1 MSDGQQQDPNTNDP
15 GAQEPP
21 VDWHDKFLGQ
31 KKVNNDLEA
40 KLKAAYE
47 NAGVTNKM
55 LAKKVNKIC
64 VAYDGMER
72 FFPKE
77 KIVMTGNPV
86 RQNVLQANV
95 TAAATGKLINP
106 GDALKLIDFSD
117 LTADD
122 QGGYDQKAISKK
134 IDDLVTAHPYLAQ
147 GGNKAGLTG
156 IIPPSGAR
164 DGDHQAGQLTRDD
177 LKNMTPK
184 QIEEARRKGRLDDLL
199 AGRSK

>member
-1 MSDGQQQDPNTNDP
+1 MSDGQQQNPNTNAQ

-21 VDWHDKFLGQ
+21 IDWHDKFLGQ
-31 KKVNNDLEA
+31 KKVNTDLEA
-40 KLKAAYE
+40 KLKAARE
-47 NAGVTNKM
+47 KADRVDDLEKQ
-55 LAKKVNKIC
+55 
-64 VAYDGMER
+64 VADWEQRGKEFDSAQATIDGLQ
-72 FFPKE
+72 K
-77 KIVMTGNPV
+77 
-86 RQNVLQANV
+86 QVLQANV

-106 GDALKLIDFSD
+106 SDALKLIDFSD

-122 QGGYDQKAISKK
+122 QGGYDQQAIGEK
-134 IDDLVTAHPYLAQ
+134 IDALVTAHPYLAQ

-177 LKNMTPK
+177 LKNMTTK
-184 QIEEARRKGRLDDLL
+184 QIDEARRKGRLDDLL

>member
-40 KLKAAYE
+40 KLKTAYE
-47 NAGVTNKM
+47 KADRVDDLEKQVADWEKRGKEFESAQATIAGLQK
-55 LAKKVNKIC
+55 
-64 VAYDGMER
+64 
-72 FFPKE
+72 
-77 KIVMTGNPV
+77 
-86 RQNVLQANV
+86 QVLQANV

-122 QGGYDQKAISKK
+122 QEDTTRRRFPRKSTIWSRHTRISR
-134 IDDLVTAHPYLAQ
+134 
-147 GGNKAGLTG
+147 KAGTRLAWRESSHRQAPVMA
-156 IIPPSGAR
+156 IIRR
-164 DGDHQAGQLTRDD
+164 DSLPGT
-177 LKNMTPK
+177 
-184 QIEEARRKGRLDDLL
+184 I
-199 AGRSK
+199 

>member
-1 MSDGQQQDPNTNDP
+1 MSDGQQQDPNSNDP
-15 GAQEPP
+15 GAQKPTI
-21 VDWHDKFLGQ
+21 DWHDKFLGQ
-31 KKVNNDLEA
+31 KKVNSDLET

-47 NAGVTNKM
+47 KADRVDELEKQVADWEKRGTEFDSAQATIAGLQK
-55 LAKKVNKIC
+55 
-64 VAYDGMER
+64 
-72 FFPKE
+72 
-77 KIVMTGNPV
+77 
-86 RQNVLQANV
+86 QVLQANV

-117 LTADD
+117 LTVDD
-122 QGGYDQKAISKK
+122 QGGYDQKAIGDK
-134 IDDLVTAHPYLAQ
+134 IDALVAAHPYLAQ
-147 GGNKAGLTG
+147 GGNNAGLTG

-177 LKNMTPK
+177 LKNMTTK

>member
-1 MSDGQQQDPNTNDP
+1 MSDGQQQDPNSNDP
-15 GAQEPP
+15 GAQKPTI
-21 VDWHDKFLGQ
+21 DWHDKFLGQ
-31 KKVNNDLEA
+31 KKVNGDLET

-47 NAGVTNKM
+47 KADRVDELEKQVSDWEKRGTEFDSAQATIAGLQK
-55 LAKKVNKIC
+55 
-64 VAYDGMER
+64 
-72 FFPKE
+72 
-77 KIVMTGNPV
+77 
-86 RQNVLQANV
+86 QVLQANV

-122 QGGYDQKAISKK
+122 QGGYDQKAIGDK
-134 IDDLVTAHPYLAQ
+134 IDALVAAHPYLAQ
-147 GGNKAGLTG
+147 GGNNAGLAG
-156 IIPPSGAR
+156 IIPPSGVR

-184 QIEEARRKGRLDDLL
+184 QIDEARRKGRLNDLL

>member
-1 MSDGQQQDPNTNDP
+1 MSDGQQQDPNTNAP

-21 VDWHDKFLGQ
+21 IDWHDKFLGQ
-31 KKVNNDLEA
+31 KKVNTDLEA

-47 NAGVTNKM
+47 KADRVDY
-55 LAKKVNKIC
+55 L
-64 VAYDGMER
+64 
-72 FFPKE
+72 E
-77 KIVMTGNPV
+77 K
-86 RQNVLQANV
+86 QVLQANV

-106 GDALKLIDFSD
+106 GDALKLIDFSG

-122 QGGYDQKAISKK
+122 QGGYDQNAISKK
-134 IDDLVTAHPYLAQ
+134 IDALVAAHPYLAQ
-147 GGNKAGLTG
+147 GGNNAGLAG

-177 LKNMTPK
+177 LKNMTTK
-184 QIEEARRKGRLDDLL
+184 QIDEARRKGRLDDLL

>member
-1 MSDGQQQDPNTNDP
+1 MSDGQQQDPNTNAQ

-21 VDWHDKFLGQ
+21 IDWHDKFLGQ
-31 KKVNNDLEA
+31 KKVNTDLEA
-40 KLKAAYE
+40 KLKAARE
-47 NAGVTNKM
+47 KADRVDDLEKQVADWEQRGKEFDSAQATIAGLQK
-55 LAKKVNKIC
+55 
-64 VAYDGMER
+64 R
-72 FFPKE
+72 
-77 KIVMTGNPV
+77 
-86 RQNVLQANV
+86 VLQANV

-106 GDALKLIDFSD
+106 DDALKLIDFSD

-147 GGNKAGLTG
+147 GGNKAGLAA
-156 IIPPSGAR
+156 IIPPSGVR
-164 DGDHQAGQLTRDD
+164 DGDHQTGQLTRDD

-184 QIEEARRKGRLDDLL
+184 QIDEARRKGRLNDLL

>member
-1 MSDGQQQDPNTNDP
+1 MSEGQQHDPNTNDP
-15 GAQEPP
+15 GA
-21 VDWHDKFLGQ
+21 H
-31 KKVNNDLEA
+31 EA

-47 NAGVTNKM
+47 KADRVDDLEKQVADWEKRGKEFDSAQATIAGLQK
-55 LAKKVNKIC
+55 
-64 VAYDGMER
+64 
-72 FFPKE
+72 
-77 KIVMTGNPV
+77 
-86 RQNVLQANV
+86 QVLQANV

-122 QGGYDQKAISKK
+122 QGGYDQNAISKK
-134 IDDLVTAHPYLAQ
+134 IDALVAAHPYLAQ
-147 GGNKAGLTG
+147 GGNKAGLAG

-177 LKNMTPK
+177 LKNMTTK
-184 QIEEARRKGRLDDLL
+184 QIDEARRKGRLDDLL

>member
-1 MSDGQQQDPNTNDP
+1 MSEGQQ
-15 GAQEPP
+15 
-21 VDWHDKFLGQ
+21 FLGQ
-31 KKVNNDLEA
+31 KKVNGDLEA

-47 NAGVTNKM
+47 KADRVDDLEKQVADWEKRGKEFDSAQATIAGLQK
-55 LAKKVNKIC
+55 
-64 VAYDGMER
+64 
-72 FFPKE
+72 
-77 KIVMTGNPV
+77 
-86 RQNVLQANV
+86 QVLQANV

-122 QGGYDQKAISKK
+122 QGGYDQNAISKK
-134 IDDLVTAHPYLAQ
+134 IDALVAAHPYLAQ
-147 GGNKAGLTG
+147 GGNKAGLAG

-177 LKNMTPK
+177 LKNMTTK
-184 QIEEARRKGRLDDLL
+184 QIDEARRKGRLDDLL

>member
-1 MSDGQQQDPNTNDP
+1 MSEGQQQDPNTNDP

-31 KKVNNDLEA
+31 KKVNGDLEA

-47 NAGVTNKM
+47 KADRVDDLEKQVADWEKRGKEFDSAQAAIAGLQK
-55 LAKKVNKIC
+55 
-64 VAYDGMER
+64 
-72 FFPKE
+72 
-77 KIVMTGNPV
+77 
-86 RQNVLQANV
+86 QVLQANV

-106 GDALKLIDFSD
+106 GDALKLIDFSG

-122 QGGYDQKAISKK
+122 QGGYDQNAISKK
-134 IDDLVTAHPYLAQ
+134 IDALVAAHPYLAQ
-147 GGNKAGLTG
+147 GGNKAGLAG

-177 LKNMTPK
+177 LKNMTTK
-184 QIEEARRKGRLDDLL
+184 QIDEARRKGRLDDLL

>member
-1 MSDGQQQDPNTNDP
+1 MSEGQQQDPNTNDP

-31 KKVNNDLEA
+31 KKVNGDLEA

-47 NAGVTNKM
+47 KADRVDDLEKQVADWEKRGKEFDSAQATIAGLQK
-55 LAKKVNKIC
+55 
-64 VAYDGMER
+64 
-72 FFPKE
+72 
-77 KIVMTGNPV
+77 
-86 RQNVLQANV
+86 QVLQANV

-122 QGGYDQKAISKK
+122 QGGYDPERDFQENRRSGRSTSVSRARREQGW
-134 IDDLVTAHPYLAQ
+134 P
-147 GGNKAGLTG
+147 GGNHPTVGR
-156 IIPPSGAR
+156 R

-177 LKNMTPK
+177 LKNMTTK
-184 QIEEARRKGRLDDLL
+184 QIDEARRKGRLDDLL

>member
-1 MSDGQQQDPNTNDP
+1 MSDGQQQDPNSNDP
-15 GAQEPP
+15 GTQKPTI
-21 VDWHDKFLGQ
+21 DWHDKFLGQ
-31 KKVNNDLEA
+31 KKVNSDLET

-47 NAGVTNKM
+47 KADRVDELEKQVADWEQRGKEFDSAQATIAGLQK
-55 LAKKVNKIC
+55 
-64 VAYDGMER
+64 
-72 FFPKE
+72 
-77 KIVMTGNPV
+77 
-86 RQNVLQANV
+86 QVLQANV

-122 QGGYDQKAISKK
+122 QGGYDQKAIGDK
-134 IDDLVTAHPYLAQ
+134 IDALVAAHPYLAQ
-147 GGNKAGLTG
+147 GGNNAGLAG
-156 IIPPSGAR
+156 IIPPSGVR

-184 QIEEARRKGRLDDLL
+184 QIDEARRKGRLNDLL

>member
-1 MSDGQQQDPNTNDP
+1 MSDGQQQDPNSNDP
-15 GAQEPP
+15 GAQEPTI
-21 VDWHDKFLGQ
+21 DWHDKFLGQ
-31 KKVNNDLEA
+31 KKVNSDLET

-47 NAGVTNKM
+47 KADRVDELEKQVADWEKRGTEFDSAQATIAGLQK
-55 LAKKVNKIC
+55 
-64 VAYDGMER
+64 
-72 FFPKE
+72 
-77 KIVMTGNPV
+77 
-86 RQNVLQANV
+86 QVLQANV

-122 QGGYDQKAISKK
+122 QGGYDQQAIGDK
-134 IDDLVTAHPYLAQ
+134 IDALVAAHPYLAQ
-147 GGNKAGLTG
+147 GGNNAGLTG

-164 DGDHQAGQLTRDD
+164 DGDHQMGQLTRDD

-184 QIEEARRKGRLDDLL
+184 QIDEARRKGRLNDLL